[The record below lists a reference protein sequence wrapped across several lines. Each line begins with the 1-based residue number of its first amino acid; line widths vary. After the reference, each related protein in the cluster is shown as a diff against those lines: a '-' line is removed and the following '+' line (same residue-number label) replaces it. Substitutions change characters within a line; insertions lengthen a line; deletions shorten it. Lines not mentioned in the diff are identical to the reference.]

1 MYLYVDTNG
10 TSPQVFSRALF
21 HDDAAVSFL
30 CLMFYVR
37 VLDACLY
44 FHISIDRLWA
54 VGMAFGRKNYIKKN
68 FERNQMN
75 FEFKLIPSGFHVDI
89 GGCCL
94 LVILNVRNI

>member
-54 VGMAFGRKNYIKKN
+54 VGMAFGRINYRKKY
-68 FERNQMN
+68 FERNRLN
-75 FEFKLIPSGFHVDI
+75 FEFKLIPSDFHVDMADVAS
-89 GGCCL
+89 L
-94 LVILNVRNI
+94 LS